1 MMPSLESDV
10 ISPDFMT
17 FLSDIF
23 NKIVQPPNW
32 IKYNFSDGFLRVFK
46 ENFLNLRVC
55 KEKCALGGF
64 AKKDLGNKNALHKHE
79 KDAIHPLLIG
89 IHRIVT

>member
-23 NKIVQPPNW
+23 NKIEF
-32 IKYNFSDGFLRVFK
+32 NFSDGFLRVFK
-46 ENFLNLRVC
+46 ENLLNLRVC